1 MFKAFGTEYDGG
13 ISSMLL
19 HFGQSSLGIKKNVS
33 NEDDKDRT
41 AAKTEETKEKKTK
54 WSLKDMLL
62 QGFK

>member
-19 HFGQSSLGIKKNVS
+19 HFGQSSSGVKKIPDQNT
-33 NEDDKDRT
+33 DKDST
-41 AAKTEETKEKKTK
+41 DVEEIKEQKPKSK
-54 WSLKDMLL
+54 WSLANMLL

>member
-19 HFGQSSLGIKKNVS
+19 HFGQSSLGIKKNTN
-33 NEDDKDRT
+33 NEDDKDQT
-41 AAKTEETKEKKTK
+41 ATKTEESKEQKMK